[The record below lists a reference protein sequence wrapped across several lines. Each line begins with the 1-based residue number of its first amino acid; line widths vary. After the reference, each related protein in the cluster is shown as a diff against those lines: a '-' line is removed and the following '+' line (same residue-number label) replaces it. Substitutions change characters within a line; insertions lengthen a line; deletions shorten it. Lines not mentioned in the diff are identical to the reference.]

1 MEEQLSLF
9 KSWITDQKLLFVEII
24 FQKEGKK
31 ELFVR
36 LLKYDELKKT
46 LLLYDVDQKQVLS
59 IKINQID
66 SIQPAE
72 AAV

>member
-9 KSWITDQKLLFVEII
+9 KNWITDQKLLFVEII